1 MGERHPIEKN
11 RARRVAFPDML
22 SILVLYLMDAGAHG
36 L

>member
-1 MGERHPIEKN
+1 MGERHLIEKN

-22 SILVLYLMDAGAHG
+22 SILVLYLLGAGVRG